1 VGLVLGRVVA
11 GGATG
16 LVAGPHPN
24 TTNAERAATAAAQRE
39 IIRLSSS
46 PPDCALFLHK

>member
-1 VGLVLGRVVA
+1 VLGRVVGRAVA

-24 TTNAERAATAAAQRE
+24 TTNAVRAAAAQRE